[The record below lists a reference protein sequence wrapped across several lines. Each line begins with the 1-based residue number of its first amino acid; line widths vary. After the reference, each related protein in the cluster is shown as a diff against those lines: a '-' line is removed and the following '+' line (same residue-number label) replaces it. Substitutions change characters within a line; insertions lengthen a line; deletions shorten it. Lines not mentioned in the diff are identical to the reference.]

1 MMISFFKIVMKK
13 STRHLFYTV
22 STHSMKLN
30 LSRSGGLS
38 TKKFHPSASTRTAQ
52 LSVAVSTVRSI
63 DLLNWNVKARVN
75 TGQIRLE
82 RTSLVKAPLSMQC
95 SSPIFVFVLRS
106 ERLPRLVKRKLAVLH
121 AFNVGFQKVCQGCI
135 LLLVALLGLINI
147 LFQNCWLESLC
158 YDCLSRA
165 TKIFDT

>member
-1 MMISFFKIVMKK
+1 MKK
-13 STRHLFYTV
+13 STRDLFYTV

-38 TKKFHPSASTRTAQ
+38 TKKFHPNASTRRAQ

-63 DLLNWNVKARVN
+63 DLLNWIVKARVN

-82 RTSLVKAPLSMQC
+82 RTSLVKALPMQC
-95 SSPIFVFVLRS
+95 SSPIFAFVLRS
-106 ERLPRLVKRKLAVLH
+106 ERLPRLVRRKLAVLH

-147 LFQNCWLESLC
+147 PFQNCWLESLC
-158 YDCLSRA
+158 YDCL
-165 TKIFDT
+165 